1 MDRARFKSMTAFLDM
16 LWILLAGFGAMF
28 IIAFMLI
35 QPPAKNADV
44 IKKAEF
50 IITLE
55 WEPTSEDDLDIWIRD
70 PSGNVVSFRQKS
82 AGLMNLEKD
91 DLGKSND
98 SFTDENGN
106 VHTILL
112 NKEVITLRGVVAGE
126 YEVMVH
132 VYSRK
137 YTKGFDMSQGNLSVE
152 VIKINPYGIVY
163 KNNYTYNKRGQEISI
178 VRFSIA
184 SDGSFIGYN
193 TMPSNIIGNAGTN
206 YNPPIGRENVSEWR
220 PHLTL
225 NREPYLKVEEV
236 YNGYRFN

>member
-1 MDRARFKSMTAFLDM
+1 MDRVRFKSMTAFLDM

-28 IIAFMLI
+28 IIAYLLI

-70 PSGNVVSFRQKS
+70 PSGNVVSFTKKA

-91 DLGKSND
+91 DLGKTND

-106 VHTILL
+106 VHTVFI

-126 YEVMVH
+126 YEVMIH

-137 YTKGFDMSQGNLSVE
+137 YQGGANKGFDTSQGNLSVE
-152 VIKINPYGIVY
+152 VIKINPYKVVY
-163 KNNYTYNKRGQEISI
+163 KNNYTYDKRGQEISV

-184 SDGSFIGYN
+184 SDGSFISYN
-193 TMPSNIIGNAGTN
+193 NIPSDIIFNSR
-206 YNPPIGRENVSEWR
+206 YNPPAGRDNPSLWR
-220 PHLTL
+220 GDLAMKWTPL
-225 NREPYLKVEEV
+225 
-236 YNGYRFN
+236 

>member
-70 PSGNVVSFRQKS
+70 PLGNVVSFRQKS

-126 YEVMVH
+126 YEVMIH
-132 VYSRK
+132 VYLRMYQQGK
-137 YTKGFDMSQGNLSVE
+137 PNISQSNLSVE

-184 SDGSFIGYN
+184 SDGSFVGYN
-193 TMPSNIIGNAGTN
+193 NIPSNIIGSKNTALV
-206 YNPPIGRENVSEWR
+206 GRENVGEWR
-220 PHLTL
+220 GHL
-225 NREPYLKVEEV
+225 
-236 YNGYRFN
+236 